1 MKEGAMEPIDK
12 SSPIPYY
19 LQLAELMRRELS
31 QREPNHQV
39 YQLPSENELAAH
51 HGITRAT
58 VRRALDVL
66 EREGWLY
73 REKGR
78 GSFAVVRRVEHELT
92 KLVSTTHDMRQR
104 GWPLTT
110 RVISVDRVPASAK
123 LAVALELPEGA
134 TCYELCRLRLVDG
147 EPLSLQT
154 SYLPE
159 SLCPA
164 LETHDLSN
172 SLYKL
177 LETHYGLRLWSGK
190 EILRARCATSRE
202 KELLDTSTCAAVM
215 YMERVTYD
223 ANGKAVEYLEAVWHG
238 ERYDF
243 SVSLSRPQ
251 T

>member
-1 MKEGAMEPIDK
+1 MEPIDK

-19 LQLAELMRRELS
+19 LQLAELMRRQLA
-31 QREPNHQV
+31 QRQPDHEV
-39 YQLPSENELAAH
+39 FQLPSENELAAH

-73 REKGR
+73 REKGK
-78 GSFAVVRRVEHELT
+78 GSFAAVRRVEHELT

-110 RVISVDRVPASAK
+110 RVVSLEQLPASPK
-123 LAVALELPEGA
+123 LAVTLEVPEEA
-134 TCYELCRLRLVDG
+134 PCYELCRLRLVDG

-154 SYLPE
+154 SYLPQA
-159 SLCPA
+159 LCTA
-164 LETHDLSN
+164 LETHDLAN

-177 LETHYGLRLWSGK
+177 LESHYGLRLWSGK

-202 KELLDTSTCAAVM
+202 EELLGTSTCTAVM

-223 ANGKAVEYLEAVWHG
+223 VNGQAVEYLEAVWHG
-238 ERYDF
+238 DRYDF

-251 T
+251 A